1 MYIQIIEE
9 NRKTCL
15 MVIFV
20 EYIIITILA
29 ISATTFIVYKL
40 ANSIFGL
47 QIQVRPLILCAGCAL
62 LISLVLPR
70 VVVGYAGLA
79 GTFGFLAI
87 FAIIFAY
94 FVAYYDDTSKPQP
107 LEINEPAGSEV
118 KCCALLPVQQNI
130 DVALA
135 ETTSIENNA
144 VPLIKIPKAGQE
156 AVAQLVSSKIIAE
169 ALDES
174 SSGKSVI
181 QEIADESSKEELDEM
196 IILAEC
202 EGEKDKA
209 MLPEQDIIPANMQCM
224 TVQLDLSANNIEI
237 PQPISNS
244 LDDLMD
250 FAFTQKE
257 QQNFALALSVFRQA
271 LQLYPDSE
279 SAPFLVIEI
288 GNILKNKGAYDEAIK
303 IFTDG
308 RNLLFLHANNML
320 EQEFVSTVA
329 YLRIIKNI
337 LLQNRLGLIPFNNIP
352 TEILEE
358 INAEFR
364 EWRNLV

>member
-1 MYIQIIEE
+1 M
-9 NRKTCL
+9 
-15 MVIFV
+15 

-47 QIQVRPLILCAGCAL
+47 QIQVRPLVLCAGCAL

-94 FVAYYDDTSKPQP
+94 FVAYYDETSKPQP
-107 LEINEPAGSEV
+107 LQDNEPAGSEV
-118 KCCALLPVQQNI
+118 KCCALQPPVQPNI
-130 DVALA
+130 PVALA
-135 ETTSIENNA
+135 ETAAMENNT
-144 VPLIKIPKAGQE
+144 VLLMEIPKTGQE
-156 AVAQLVSSKIIAE
+156 AESQLVSSKIIAE
-169 ALDES
+169 ALEES
-174 SSGKSVI
+174 SSGKSVT
-181 QEIADESSKEELDEM
+181 QEFINEILEEDEEDINKM
-196 IILAEC
+196 I
-202 EGEKDKA
+202 
-209 MLPEQDIIPANMQCM
+209 
-224 TVQLDLSANNIEI
+224 
-237 PQPISNS
+237 QPISDS

-271 LQLYPDSE
+271 LELYPDNE

-337 LLQNRLGLIPFNNIP
+337 LLQNRLGLIPFNSIP

-364 EWRNLV
+364 EWRNLL

>member
-1 MYIQIIEE
+1 
-9 NRKTCL
+9 

-94 FVAYYDDTSKPQP
+94 FVAYYDETSKPQS
-107 LEINEPAGSEV
+107 LQDNESVGSEV
-118 KCCALLPVQQNI
+118 KCCALQPVQPNI
-130 DVALA
+130 PVALAA

-144 VPLIKIPKAGQE
+144 VPLMEIPKMGQE
-156 AVAQLVSSKIIAE
+156 AQAQLVSSKIITG
-169 ALDES
+169 ALEES
-174 SSGKSVI
+174 SAGNSVI
-181 QEIADESSKEELDEM
+181 QEFTNEIWEEDIDKM
-196 IILAEC
+196 I
-202 EGEKDKA
+202 
-209 MLPEQDIIPANMQCM
+209 
-224 TVQLDLSANNIEI
+224 
-237 PQPISNS
+237 QPISDS

-257 QQNFALALSVFRQA
+257 QQNFALALSVFRRA
-271 LQLYPDSE
+271 LELYPDSE

-303 IFTDG
+303 SFTDG
-308 RNLLFLHANNML
+308 RNLLFLHANNTL
-320 EQEFVSTVA
+320 EQEFVATVA

-337 LLQNRLGLIPFNNIP
+337 LLQNRLGLIPFNSIP

-364 EWRNLV
+364 EWRNLL